1 MAPGRFLASLMVIV
15 IFSAGGFGLMHW
27 LQAAPTPVT
36 VVSNVATPVVINRL
50 SGCQGF
56 NQSIDEEIAR
66 QNRIGHGHNAVRLAS
81 LKRDCTED
89 DQEHY
94 RTAPR

>member
-1 MAPGRFLASLMVIV
+1 MAPGKFLASLLVIV

-27 LQAAPTPVT
+27 LQAAPAAVN
-36 VVSNVATPVVINRL
+36 VVGSAPGAVVVNRL

-66 QNRIGHGHNAVRLAS
+66 QTRIGHGHNAVRLAS
-81 LKRDCTED
+81 LKRDCSVD
-89 DQEHY
+89 DQEFY
-94 RTAPR
+94 RTLPR